1 MMKPL
6 PDGAVQVGAQVEW
19 FATGSNW
26 ECDAQV
32 TLMIKMDIKLSMVPH
47 DVLMS
52 VPRVCR

>member
-1 MMKPL
+1 MKPL